1 MKTILSMQFQV
12 LYYGLRNK
20 VMSWIFAKQRK
31 GNPILVTF
39 PKKYNIKV
47 NWCSKKVTCFWSL
60 FFYFYNY
67 YSVNTNQPKFSME
80 IKIWVLVMRFHWFLS
95 VFILL
100 IAQKLYEFFHY
111 MLSFCF
117 FMIELE
123 VFIFNY
129 ERNIYIYFF
138 VYVIEV
144 NQKKDNM
151 KATDVYNHLYFI
163 PV

>member
-1 MKTILSMQFQV
+1 
-12 LYYGLRNK
+12 
-20 VMSWIFAKQRK
+20 MSFFI
-31 GNPILVTF
+31 
-39 PKKYNIKV
+39 
-47 NWCSKKVTCFWSL
+47 TC
-60 FFYFYNY
+60 Y
-67 YSVNTNQPKFSME
+67 
-80 IKIWVLVMRFHWFLS
+80 LS
-95 VFILL
+95 V
-100 IAQKLYEFFHY
+100 
-111 MLSFCF
+111 F

>member
-1 MKTILSMQFQV
+1 
-12 LYYGLRNK
+12 
-20 VMSWIFAKQRK
+20 
-31 GNPILVTF
+31 
-39 PKKYNIKV
+39 
-47 NWCSKKVTCFWSL
+47 
-60 FFYFYNY
+60 
-67 YSVNTNQPKFSME
+67 ME

-129 ERNIYIYFF
+129 ERNIFF
-138 VYVIEV
+138 LVYVIDM
-144 NQKKDNM
+144 NKKKDNM
-151 KATDVYNHLYFI
+151 KATDVL
-163 PV
+163 

>member
-1 MKTILSMQFQV
+1 
-12 LYYGLRNK
+12 
-20 VMSWIFAKQRK
+20 
-31 GNPILVTF
+31 
-39 PKKYNIKV
+39 
-47 NWCSKKVTCFWSL
+47 
-60 FFYFYNY
+60 
-67 YSVNTNQPKFSME
+67 
-80 IKIWVLVMRFHWFLS
+80 
-95 VFILL
+95 
-100 IAQKLYEFFHY
+100 
-111 MLSFCF
+111 
-117 FMIELE
+117 MIELE